1 MPMNH
6 QPREFSVQ
14 VIQLIKAIPVGMVA
28 TYGLIAFLAGK
39 PQGAR
44 QVGWLLHSS
53 TDKHQLP
60 WHRVLKAGG
69 ILSFNKGSIEY
80 MQQKELLEDEG
91 IVFINGR
98 IDLTR
103 YLWNQYSP
111 IN

>member
-6 QPREFSVQ
+6 QANEFSVQ
-14 VIQLIKAIPVGMVA
+14 VIQLIKAIPAGMVA
-28 TYGLIAFLAGK
+28 TYGFIALLAGK

-53 TDKHQLP
+53 THKHQLP
-60 WHRVLKAGG
+60 WHRVVKAGG
-69 ILSFNKGSIEY
+69 ILSFNKGSSDY
-80 MQQKELLEDEG
+80 MRQKELLEDEG

-103 YLWNQYSP
+103 YLWNQYGP
-111 IN
+111 IS